1 MYVQNFENLWID
13 ENDYYRDSRNWF
25 ICYTDGSCK
34 GNHQHG
40 RRYSGSGIVF
50 GDHPR
55 REISQP
61 CHPKDPS
68 TNQHA
73 ELKAALIAI
82 RHARKFNLGRL
93 QIRTDSKFLISIV
106 PHFKNGGN
114 LVPHLAVIIEEIID
128 LMDFVDVDFIYI
140 PAHINEQGNERADFL
155 AKKAADIH
163 RYYFE

>member
-1 MYVQNFENLWID
+1 MHVQNFENLWID

-61 CHPKDPS
+61 G
-68 TNQHA
+68 
-73 ELKAALIAI
+73 L
-82 RHARKFNLGRL
+82 
-93 QIRTDSKFLISIV
+93 
-106 PHFKNGGN
+106 GN
-114 LVPHLAVIIEEIID
+114 LTCHTTCRQTCNLFDRQPVHL
-128 LMDFVDVDFIYI
+128 F
-140 PAHINEQGNERADFL
+140 G
-155 AKKAADIH
+155 
-163 RYYFE
+163 